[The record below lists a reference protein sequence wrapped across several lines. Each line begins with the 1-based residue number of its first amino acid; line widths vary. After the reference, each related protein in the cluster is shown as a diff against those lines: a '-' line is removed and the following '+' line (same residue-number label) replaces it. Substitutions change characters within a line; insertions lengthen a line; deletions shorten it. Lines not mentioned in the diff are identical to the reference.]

1 MQRKIRP
8 GDVIQYYNPIFV
20 AGDPRGL
27 RETSVLS
34 VDPNNYFP
42 LVLSNGEGLPSTCKV
57 KRVKVIQH
65 NRLVDNLGLFWS
77 MVSFQLKKRGSAT
90 AADGVYLQTGYFDD
104 VMKRH
109 ITNAMGKAR
118 AAGFAPGDMLINKI
132 HGGVGVGATD
142 NFPTNSKKRTLHED
156 YTVDENCR
164 MNTRDY
170 VFPHKSEAE
179 AIDIMRR
186 YGIVHDVPGDGSCGY
201 HCMMLLLR
209 RMKLID
215 STLSVT
221 QFCQGILEFIESN
234 MIKFIGGSPDGNDT
248 VFQYSWGN
256 MDRPKKRRGNPT
268 ASQTRFITTEVMNGI
283 WSNRVDYSSPVSKA
297 HWMHSAYLFPVIAY
311 KYQIR
316 KLVLYDN
323 SGTDTNSVDGG
334 RCFTTYLYCYDK
346 SKCQVSTNTIPGLV
360 HDTDASGNAGVVFF
374 CDQSHFNLIEFDQ

>member
-34 VDPNNYFP
+34 VDPNNYFL

-57 KRVKVIQH
+57 KRIKVIQH
-65 NRLVDNLGLFWS
+65 NRLVYNLGLFWS
-77 MVSFQLKKRGSAT
+77 MDSFQLKKRGSAT

-104 VMKRH
+104 VMERH
-109 ITNAMGKAR
+109 ITNA
-118 AAGFAPGDMLINKI
+118 FAPGDMLINKI
-132 HGGVGVGATD
+132 HGGEGVGATD
-142 NFPTNSKKRTLHED
+142 DFPTNSKKRTLHED

-186 YGIVHDVPGDGSCGY
+186 YGTVHDVPGDGSCGY

-221 QFCQGILEFIESN
+221 QFRRGILEFIESN
-234 MIKFIGGSPDGNDT
+234 MIKFIGGSPDGNDA

-256 MDRPKKRRGNPT
+256 MDRPNKRRCNPT

-297 HWMHSAYLFPVIAY
+297 H
-311 KYQIR
+311 
-316 KLVLYDN
+316 
-323 SGTDTNSVDGG
+323 
-334 RCFTTYLYCYDK
+334 
-346 SKCQVSTNTIPGLV
+346 
-360 HDTDASGNAGVVFF
+360 
-374 CDQSHFNLIEFDQ
+374 